1 MIFCDFFTVKYSK
14 KSYKTSCII
23 ISKKLKV
30 NRVERTNRRRDIGTM
45 SEDEDESAS
54 AANQVINPQT
64 KSFVGIFI
72 ILIVHFCQMISFI
85 FFVFVKDIQRN

>member
-1 MIFCDFFTVKYSK
+1 LYNNFKKIKGKSSGANQPSKRYRYDEKDVKLDESP
-14 KSYKTSCII
+14 ST
-23 ISKKLKV
+23 
-30 NRVERTNRRRDIGTM
+30 EE

-72 ILIVHFCQMISFI
+72 ILIVHFCQMISII